1 LVAASRQPVQPGWT
15 FKRSTL
21 SSLSGAWLSAR
32 MAMGALNMN
41 KGIVGCAL
49 GAVLLATAGGLS
61 PASAEGAL
69 AVGMTSSVSKDG
81 VAFGTAI
88 NYKSE
93 EEARKAAIDYCHKF
107 KGAPK
112 ASAQCRVV
120 GTFKDKCY
128 AISMDPKAGTP
139 GAGWSIAAIKS
150 DAEDHAVTNCKAT
163 AGSDRRQFCVVQ
175 ELKCDGGKS

>member
-1 LVAASRQPVQPGWT
+1 
-15 FKRSTL
+15 
-21 SSLSGAWLSAR
+21 
-32 MAMGALNMN
+32 MN

-61 PASAEGAL
+61 PA
-69 AVGMTSSVSKDG
+69 MTSSVSKDG

-150 DAEDHAVTNCKAT
+150 DAEDHAVANCKAT

-175 ELKCDGGKS
+175 ESKCDGGKS

>member
-1 LVAASRQPVQPGWT
+1 
-15 FKRSTL
+15 
-21 SSLSGAWLSAR
+21 

-41 KGIVGCAL
+41 KGIVGCTL

-69 AVGMTSSVSKDG
+69 AVGVTSSVTKDG

-93 EEARKAAIDYCHKF
+93 EEARKAALDYCHKF

-112 ASAQCRVV
+112 AVAQCKLV

-139 GAGWSIAAIKS
+139 GAGWSIAVEKA
-150 DAEDHAVTNCKAT
+150 DAEKRAVANCKAT
-163 AGSDRRQFCVVQ
+163 AGSDRRQFCIVQ
-175 ELKCDGGKS
+175 ESKCDGGKDSGAKDSDTKDSDTKNSGGNN

>member
-1 LVAASRQPVQPGWT
+1 MRQFIIGRRQPSAGSTGLNFQTLDAIVAIRRVV
-15 FKRSTL
+15 KRAH
-21 SSLSGAWLSAR
+21 GN
-32 MAMGALNMN
+32 G
-41 KGIVGCAL
+41 GIEHEQGYCRL
-49 GAVLLATAGGLS
+49 RAGRR
-61 PASAEGAL
+61 PAGDGRRVVA
-69 AVGMTSSVSKDG
+69 GMTSSVSKDG

-163 AGSDRRQFCVVQ
+163 AGSDGRQFCVVQ